1 MKSMTL
7 WRLIFKSLQHFR
19 AVNLALVAGVAVA
32 TAVLTGSLMVGDSV
46 RGSLHDL
53 AVKRLGPVETAIVT
67 TSLFDESLA
76 VRLNADE
83 AFRSMYGTAHAG
95 LSLRGRA
102 ATPDGSSSAA
112 GVQLMA
118 VNLPEAT
125 VPAGGA
131 VINGA
136 TSDALGTAKGPVN
149 FTLPLVADVPRDAAL
164 ARRGRADVLAVV
176 QASVNRVEREP
187 GFLSLFSLTPSQR
200 EPRNA
205 WLNLADL
212 QQAIEQRGR
221 ANMLLFTAPTGN
233 VRMSQNK
240 YLRITSNIIEGVPL
254 DEAIKEYLKLSDYG
268 LAIAPVADGSQ
279 VALNSRSTYIRP
291 SVVESIPAIVR
302 RSHFAT
308 HLFNRVEHGSGKA
321 IHYVMATG
329 TDADLGATLGPNDAA
344 INQWTAQQLGAKVGD
359 SLAFRYYVRAT
370 NGQLEERTGPSL
382 RIAAVLPMTSLGADR
397 TLTPDYAGFTDAD
410 TVADWSPPEGFAFD
424 KKLVT
429 KADEDYWRDHRAA
442 PKVFINLQTAA
453 ALYGTPFG
461 HVTSVRFAAA
471 DREQVERAL
480 LTSLRPADF
489 GFVAQPVRAQQLAAA
504 EGSTDFAGLFI
515 GFSFFL
521 ICAAVALLVLLFR
534 LSLEQRLRHIGLL
547 TAIGFSPTRVFYVFA
562 GEAALLST
570 IGVVIGLS
578 LAVAYTHAVMWALT
592 TWWVAAVGTTHLHA
606 LVTERSLITGGSVS
620 FWVGLITMIV
630 SARMFVRQQPV
641 NLLSGS
647 VAAKGTGIVRTRR
660 WLTPLVG
667 GAVVIVLGGLMFAGV
682 VQAAL
687 GAAGIG
693 FVVLVTGLKVATDM
707 LRPRRTHAVA
717 STWSLA
723 RRNAGSRVNR
733 ARLAMSLIAF
743 ASFILILV
751 ASMKQLPPADAA
763 AKPSGTGGYRLI
775 LTSDVP
781 LLGDLNTH
789 EGRRTLGIRA
799 GDAAFADV
807 RFTHLRSWQGQDIS
821 CLNMTKPTQPT
832 ILSAPAGL
840 RDRFVHTSQAGTPG
854 TVDAVVDAETA
865 QYILKIR
872 AGGTITLTDQT
883 GRPATLALTTLLEG
897 SMFQSELLIS
907 EAEFVRLFPLQSG
920 FGVVLIE
927 CPPERA
933 AEVARLLERE
943 LDEFSVTV
951 EPTTARLARFK
962 EVANTY
968 LATFQS
974 LGGLGL
980 LLGTVGLAVV
990 LLRSTL
996 ERRGEFGLMLAV
1008 GFTRTRIA
1016 QIVFVENAVLL
1027 LTGLVIGCI
1036 AAVIAVA
1043 PAARALHV
1051 PSLTLMFGLIA
1062 AIGAAALAAATWVA
1076 MRGIQPASLRAE

>member
-1 MKSMTL
+1 MKRMTL
-7 WRLIFKSLQHFR
+7 WRLIIKSLQHFR
-19 AVNLALVAGVAVA
+19 AVNSALVAGVAVA

-53 AVKRLGPVETAIVT
+53 AVKRLGPVEQAIVT

-76 VRLNADE
+76 TRLNADE
-83 AFRSMYGTAHAG
+83 AFRSNYGVAHAG

-102 ATPDGSSSAA
+102 ATPDGRNAAA

-118 VNLPEAT
+118 VNLPEAA
-125 VPAGGA
+125 VPAGAA
-131 VINGA
+131 VINAA
-136 TSDALGTAKGPVN
+136 TSDALGTVKGPVN
-149 FTLPLVADVPRDAAL
+149 FTLPLVGDVPRDAAL

-212 QQAIEQRGR
+212 QQAVEQRGR
-221 ANMLLFTAPTGN
+221 ANMLLFTAPAGN
-233 VRMSQNK
+233 VRVSQNK
-240 YLRITSNIIEGVPL
+240 YLRLTSNSIEGMRL
-254 DEAIKEYLKLSDYG
+254 DEAIKEHLKLNDYG
-268 LAIAPVADGSQ
+268 LAMAPVAGGKQ
-279 VALNSRSTYIRP
+279 VALTSRSTYIRQ
-291 SVVESIPAIVR
+291 SVVEALPADVR

-308 HLFNRVEHGSGKA
+308 HLFNKVEHASGNV

-329 TDADLGATLGPNDAA
+329 TDADLGATLRPSEAA

-370 NGQLEERTGPSL
+370 NGQLEERSGPSL
-382 RIAAVLPMTSLGADR
+382 RIVAVLPMTGLGADR

-453 ALYGTPFG
+453 ALYGTPLG

-471 DREQVERAL
+471 DRDQVERAL
-480 LTSLRPADF
+480 LTGLRPADF

-504 EGSTDFAGLFI
+504 EGSTDFSGLFI

-547 TAIGFSPTRVFYVFA
+547 TAVGFSPKRVFYVFA
-562 GEAALLST
+562 GEAALLSGL
-570 IGVVIGLS
+570 GVVIGLA

-592 TWWVAAVGTTHLHA
+592 TWWIAAVGTTHLHA
-606 LVTERSLITGGSVS
+606 WISASTLTTGGCVS
-620 FWVGLITMIV
+620 FCVGLITMIV
-630 SARMFVRQQPV
+630 SARMFVRQQPIA
-641 NLLSGS
+641 LLSG
-647 VAAKGTGIVRTRR
+647 AMATKQTTLAQARR
-660 WLTPLVG
+660 WLAPLVG
-667 GAVVIVLGGLMFAGV
+667 VAVVIVFGGLIYAGLL
-682 VQAAL
+682 QAAL
-687 GAAGIG
+687 GAAVMG
-693 FVVLVTGLKVATDM
+693 FAVLVAGLKVATDM
-707 LRPRRTHAVA
+707 LRPRRGHAVA
-717 STWSLA
+717 SMWSLA

-763 AKPSGTGGYRLI
+763 VKPSGTGGYRLI
-775 LTSDVP
+775 LTADVP

-840 RDRFVHTSQAGTPG
+840 RERFVHTTQAGVPG
-854 TVDAVVDAETA
+854 TIDAVADAETA
-865 QYILKIR
+865 QYILKVP
-872 AGGTITLTDQT
+872 AGGTMALTDQT
-883 GRPATLALTTLLEG
+883 GRPATLALTTLLKG

-907 EAEFVRLFPLQSG
+907 EDDFVRLFPLQSG

-927 CPPERA
+927 CPPDRA
-933 AEVARLLERE
+933 ADVARLLERE

-1008 GFTRTRIA
+1008 GFSRARIA
-1016 QIVFVENAVLL
+1016 RVVFVENAVLL
-1027 LTGLVIGCI
+1027 LAGLAIGCV

-1051 PSLTLMFGLIA
+1051 PSLALMFGLIA
-1062 AIGAAALAAATWVA
+1062 ATGAVALAAATWVA